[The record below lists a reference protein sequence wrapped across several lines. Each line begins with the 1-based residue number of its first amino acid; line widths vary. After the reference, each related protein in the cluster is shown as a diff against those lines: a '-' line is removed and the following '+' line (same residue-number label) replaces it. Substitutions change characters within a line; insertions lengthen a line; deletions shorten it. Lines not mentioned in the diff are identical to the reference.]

1 MLNTIFNTLNT
12 KYLGVEKIKKDTSIN
27 FGFIEKPRPL
37 NEIAYKNIKA
47 AIMAGKIV
55 AGEVYSEL
63 QLARNLGISRTPVR
77 EALLRLS
84 AENLI
89 VFHSRKGVSIN
100 HFSKEDIENLFE
112 LRQAIEEIAV
122 TKIVG
127 RLSEDQIQSIR
138 KIITQQERCIREHS
152 ENLFLEFDRKF
163 HLFFIEISG
172 NQFMVQ
178 TYNNVRDYITIPA
191 RKALMKKGRAK
202 EVLREH
208 KEIVDALCTKD
219 AGKTKEAIKIHLLN
233 SKLAA
238 LECHIEE
245 KT

>member
-12 KYLGVEKIKKDTSIN
+12 KYLWVEKIKKDTSIN

-127 RLSEDQIQSIR
+127 RLSEDHIQ
-138 KIITQQERCIREHS
+138 
-152 ENLFLEFDRKF
+152 
-163 HLFFIEISG
+163 
-172 NQFMVQ
+172 
-178 TYNNVRDYITIPA
+178 
-191 RKALMKKGRAK
+191 
-202 EVLREH
+202 
-208 KEIVDALCTKD
+208 
-219 AGKTKEAIKIHLLN
+219 
-233 SKLAA
+233 
-238 LECHIEE
+238 
-245 KT
+245 